1 MITAMT
7 RRRVRVCLVLAL
19 AVFLVFGLRL
29 FQIQG
34 VDAKAYA
41 AMAVQNGTATTTVP
55 APRGA
60 IVDRNGVELASNT
73 DGLTVTADPSM
84 TSEHAPQIAR
94 ILYEQLPG
102 EIDYF
107 DTIEKLRT
115 PDSRFVYVV
124 RDIPASE
131 ASDAVKAVRD
141 AKYTGVFTEKENL
154 RSYPGGSLAANLLG
168 FTDNSG
174 KGVQGI
180 EQMFDDQLTGTDG
193 SSTYEVSS
201 TGQRIPMA
209 DNTVE
214 EMVPGTAVKTT
225 IDRDLQWFADQRLS
239 EVVSST
245 GSAWGLAITMDVKTC
260 QILQMSQAPTFNP
273 DTRQGITDQNTV
285 SRATQT
291 VYEPGSVMKPV
302 TMAAL
307 ADQGLINADSKVR
320 VPESMTI
327 DGFRIGDHWDHGV
340 LQMTAAGVIA
350 QSSNLGTIVAAQQMD
365 DQTFYDYLRKFG
377 FGEQT
382 GVGLPGE
389 SAGIVEDA
397 DSWTRAKHATTAF
410 GQGISVTGVQMLRAI
425 GVIAN
430 DGMGCDPTVVESTIA
445 PDGTEKKIEQD
456 EPERVVSPEA
466 AAQVTRMM
474 EAVTADD
481 GTAPLA
487 QVDGYRVAGKTGT
500 AWRVDPDTGRYLRG
514 QNLVSFVG
522 FAPAD
527 KPRFVTYIV
536 IDKAPG
542 GAGGGS
548 LAAPIFHDI
557 MSMALERFGVMP
569 TGSPSPEV
577 AQYW

>member
-389 SAGIVEDA
+389 SGGIVEDA

>member
-1 MITAMT
+1 M
-7 RRRVRVCLVLAL
+7 RVCLVLAL

-73 DGLTVTADPSM
+73 DGLTITADPSM

-94 ILYEQLPG
+94 ILYEQLPA

-141 AKYTGVFTEKENL
+141 AQYTGVFTEKENL

-225 IDRDLQWFADQRLS
+225 IDRDLQWFADRRLS

-320 VPESMTI
+320 VPEGMTI

-397 DSWTRAKHATTAF
+397 DSWTRAKHATTSF

-445 PDGTEKKIEQD
+445 PDGTEKKVEQD
-456 EPERVVSPEA
+456 EPDRVVSPEA

-481 GTAPLA
+481 GTAPAA
-487 QVDGYRVAGKTGT
+487 QVEGYRVAGKTGT

-527 KPRFVTYIV
+527 KPRFVTYVV